1 MIEEVAT
8 VVSTAENGVW
18 LKTTP
23 SGNCNSCDE
32 NKTCGTG
39 LVARALTPRDAH
51 FFVFTELSLLPGEQV
66 KIAVAEENLLK
77 AAAMVYVL
85 PVILL
90 VVFAV
95 VVQAVWQPP
104 ELLVILAAI
113 TGGVIGFLCAQKYN
127 NHLNQQPEQ
136 VQIISVIPRLAV
148 QQLPS

>member
-1 MIEEVAT
+1 MIEEIAT
-8 VVSTAENGVW
+8 VVSTAEQGVW
-18 LKTTP
+18 LKTTS

-95 VVQAVWQPP
+95 VAQALWQPP
-104 ELLVILAAI
+104 ELLVILSAI
-113 TGGVIGFLCAQKYN
+113 TGGIIGFLFAQKYN
-127 NHLNQQPEQ
+127 NYLNRQPEQ
-136 VQIISVIPRLAV
+136 VQIVSVVSSLAV